1 MRIMCKVSVIIVN
14 WNGKELLADCLTSVL
29 NQTFKDLEIILVDNG
44 STDDSIHFIETHF
57 PSIKIVSL
65 KENTGFTGGNIEGLK
80 YAEGVFIALQNNDA
94 VLTKDWLKDMVT
106 AMQGDDQIGMC
117 SSKII
122 IDGTNKI
129 DSAGDIFTSAFTGTK
144 IGEYENE
151 EKFTEMRFVP
161 GACAAAVLYRRKM
174 LDEIGF
180 LDEDF
185 FLNHEDTDLNLR
197 AWLAGWKCLFVPEA
211 VVYHKVSA
219 SIGNLSDVAVYYFA
233 RNNEWVWIKNIPLLL
248 LIKYLPQR
256 IIYEMSSFGYFCI
269 LKRKWRPF
277 IKGKI
282 AALLKL
288 PLMLRKRK
296 EIQKL
301 IKLSNQEIQKELIPI
316 SKYLKDR
323 LHQSF

>member
-1 MRIMCKVSVIIVN
+1 MGKVSIIIVN
-14 WNGKELLADCLTSVL
+14 WNGKEILKNCLDS
-29 NQTFKDLEIILVDNG
+29 ILKQSFNDYEVIVVDNG
-44 STDDSIHFIETHF
+44 SVDNSVEFIPKYY
-57 PSIKIVSL
+57 PSFNVVAL

-80 YAEGVFIALQNNDA
+80 HAKGDFIVLLNNDA
-94 VLTKDWLKDMVT
+94 VLTPDWLSTMVS
-106 AMQGDDQIGMC
+106 AIDSDCRIGFC

-122 IDGTNKI
+122 IEGTNKI
-129 DSAGDIFTSAFTGTK
+129 DSVGDMFTTAFTGVK
-144 IGEYENE
+144 LGEFRNADEFSIRKY
-151 EKFTEMRFVP
+151 VP
-161 GACAAAVLYRRKM
+161 GACAAALIFRKSM

-180 LDEDF
+180 LDNDF
-185 FLNHEDTDLNLR
+185 FLNHEDTDLSMR

-219 SIGNLSDVAVYYFA
+219 SIGNLSDTSVYYFS
-233 RNNEWVWIKNIPLLL
+233 RNNEWVWIKNTPLLL
-248 LIKYLPQR
+248 LIRYLPQR

-277 IKGKI
+277 IKGKV

-288 PLMLRKRK
+288 PLMLKKRK

>member
-1 MRIMCKVSVIIVN
+1 MISIIIVN
-14 WNGKELLADCLTSVL
+14 WNGKDLIKDCLVSVS
-29 NQTFKDLEIILVDNG
+29 NQSYNDYEVIVVDNG
-44 STDDSIHFIETHF
+44 SADGSVEFVKNNF
-57 PSIKIVSL
+57 PSAIVVPLS
-65 KENTGFTGGNIEGLK
+65 ENKGFTGGNIEGFK
-80 YAEGVFIALQNNDA
+80 QSRGDFIVLLNNDA
-94 VLTKDWLKDMVT
+94 ILTERWLENMWMAINSDVT
-106 AMQGDDQIGMC
+106 IGLC

-122 IDGTNKI
+122 IEGTNKI
-129 DSAGDIFTSAFTGTK
+129 DSAGDIFTYAFTGTK
-144 IGEYENE
+144 IGEYQDAELYSE
-151 EKFTEMRFVP
+151 RKLVP
-161 GACAAAVLYRRKM
+161 GACAAAVMYRKSM

-197 AWLAGWKCLFVPEA
+197 AWLSGWKCLFVPEA

-233 RNNEWVWIKNIPLLL
+233 RNNEWVWIKNTPLLL

-256 IIYEMSSFGYFCI
+256 VIYEMSSFGYFCI
-269 LKRKWRPF
+269 VKRKWRPF

-301 IKLSNQEIQKELIPI
+301 IKLSNQEIQKELVPI
-316 SKYLKDR
+316 SKYLKER
-323 LHQSF
+323 FRHSF